1 MKTITNDIASTV
13 NNAPVRM
20 LDALWALISA
30 QPKKVKKTLASRL
43 LVDLSKESRNT
54 TRQLINSELYQI
66 I

>member
-13 NNAPVRM
+13 NNAPVST
-20 LDALWALISA
+20 LDALWALISG
-30 QPKKVKKTLASRL
+30 QPKKVKKTSVSRL

-54 TRQLINSELYQI
+54 TRQSINSELYQI